1 MDNTNRFFI
10 NHDAEQDEPLVTVIE
25 VLCNIAGIYRGTENI
40 TLEHAKDLA
49 EMAINELSDTETY
62 GDLVMKLLPDTR
74 N

>member
-49 EMAINELSDTETY
+49 EMAIDELSDTETY